1 MKRALAVLSVIAAVA
16 IAGTLA
22 VIFFAQGAG
31 TEIVPPAGP
40 TLRDSELRVELVAQG
55 LQAPTSMRFL
65 DKDNIM
71 VLQQHGQVRL
81 VSSGQLVEK
90 SVLQVDV
97 ETVAEQGLLGIAI
110 PDGSTDVFLYL
121 TENTEG
127 DVLRNHV
134 YKMTYDAHAQTL
146 VNGTLIL
153 DLPGEPGP
161 FHNGGKTT
169 IGPDGYLYAA
179 IGDTNAGGGMLDND
193 ATGREPD
200 DKSVVYRVDRET
212 GQGAEDNPFYGHEDE
227 KMHRYFAYGIRNSF
241 GMDFDP
247 VTGNLWIT
255 ENGEDEYDEVNLVK
269 PGFNSGWHQL
279 MGPMPRSEAT
289 EEDLVMFEG
298 SHFRDPAFSWRDS
311 VGVTD
316 IEFLASDRL
325 GEKYENN
332 AFVGDINSGNLY
344 FFELNEQ
351 RDGFVLPGA
360 LSDSVADSAAE
371 VSAVRFGSGFAGIT
385 DIETGPDGNLYVL
398 SYLEGKIYRI
408 VGG

>member
-1 MKRALAVLSVIAAVA
+1 MKRALAILSAVAAVA

-22 VIFFAQGAG
+22 VIFFAQSAG

-40 TLRDSELRVELVAQG
+40 SLRDSELRVELVAQG
-55 LQAPTSMRFL
+55 LQVPTSMRFL
-65 DKDNIM
+65 DKDNIL
-71 VLQQHGQVRL
+71 VLQQQGQVVL
-81 VSSGQLVEK
+81 VSDGQLVEK
-90 SVLQVDV
+90 PVLQVEV
-97 ETVAEQGLLGIAI
+97 EAVAEQGLLGIAI

-121 TENTEG
+121 TQKTEG
-127 DVLRNHV
+127 DILRNRV
-134 YKMTYDAHAQTL
+134 YKLTYDASARTL
-146 VNGTLIL
+146 VNGTVVL

-161 FHNGGKTT
+161 FHNGGKTA

-200 DKSVVYRVDRET
+200 DKSVVYRVDKET
-212 GQGAEDNPFYGHEDE
+212 GQAAEDNPFYGHEDE

-255 ENGEDEYDEVNLVK
+255 ENGEDEYDEVNLVR

-279 MGPMPRSEAT
+279 MGPMGRSEAT
-289 EEDLVMFEG
+289 EQDLVIFEG
-298 SHFRDPAFSWRDS
+298 AHFRDPAFSWRDS

-316 IEFLASDRL
+316 IEFLASDKL
-325 GEKYENN
+325 GDKYEKNV
-332 AFVGDINSGNLY
+332 FVGDINSGNLY
-344 FFELNEQ
+344 YFELNEQ

-371 VSAVRFGSGFAGIT
+371 ASAVRLGSGFGGIT

-398 SYLEGKIYRI
+398 SYMDGKIYRI
-408 VGG
+408 VRG